1 MGQAPKYSTDREDL
15 ELGLSDALVES
26 ADADEQSLAPFNI
39 IRAETVV
46 SKLPIHNLTKS
57 ENVDIHI
64 AQRNERG
71 KVELHWEV
79 SHNAKYGQPRQL
91 AYKLDT
97 ILINRKIDEIG
108 RPVPKVLKL
117 GSLNEMCK
125 DLGSQ
130 KGELKR
136 ALQQNATTSINAKLS
151 YQGADGS
158 ERHLEAT
165 FTRYS
170 IVYTGERMP
179 DGRKADA
186 IYIIF
191 NEPYWEV
198 LNNAPMRP
206 LDYDYLRELPP
217 TSQRFYEILSYRF
230 YAALKYD
237 RERAKLLYSE
247 YCTYAA
253 QPRHAVYKLFKN
265 QMYRVH
271 QPHLQAEYIAKVEY
285 QETAD
290 EEGNSDWIMFYTPG
304 RKAKA
309 EYATFNRRRLREGKP
324 SSPDRPLRPMLESS
338 SGIERRKDEVAN
350 PPLQLVR
357 HFHQLARGK
366 ADYQP
371 GAASKEI
378 GQVELLLAAHSPE
391 KIKFIV
397 EFAVK
402 EAQKTKFQMRTFGA
416 IFQYVDEGGQVY
428 EAWRGQQ
435 HQQAQLARVEAEQS
449 QREIDEY
456 QQAEAHLKNLSET
469 EYEELYA
476 RVKQGLSD
484 RHFAVISKFDAP
496 TFDATI
502 KAGMLR
508 SILEGKPAS
517 AIAE

>member
-1 MGQAPKYSTDREDL
+1 MVQEPEFDFSSEQPDWNEREPPVQGTL
-15 ELGLSDALVES
+15 T
-26 ADADEQSLAPFNI
+26 PFKI

-57 ENVDIHI
+57 ENVNILI
-64 AQRNERG
+64 TRRNERG
-71 KVELHWEV
+71 KVELQWEV

-97 ILINRKIDEIG
+97 ILINRKIDESG

-117 GSLNEMCK
+117 GSLNEMCN

-136 ALQQNATTSINAKLS
+136 ALQQNATTSITAKLS
-151 YQGADGS
+151 YQAMDGS
-158 ERHLEAT
+158 ERHLEAI

-170 IVYTGERMP
+170 VVFTGERMP

-186 IYIIF
+186 IYVIF

-237 RERAKLLYSE
+237 RERAKLLYSD

-253 QPRHAVYKLFKN
+253 QPRHAAYKLFKN

-285 QETAD
+285 QETTDQA
-290 EEGNSDWIMFYTPG
+290 GQPDWIIYYTPG

-309 EYATFNRRRLREGKP
+309 EYAAFNRRQTREGK
-324 SSPDRPLRPMLESS
+324 SAAMERPRLA
-338 SGIERRKDEVAN
+338 GNTTTERGADEAASDA
-350 PPLQLVR
+350 LQLVR
-357 HFHQLARGK
+357 YFHQLARGK
-366 ADYQP
+366 PDYQL

-378 GQVELLLAAHSPE
+378 SQAEVLLSAHSLE
-391 KIKFIV
+391 KIKFVI
-397 EFAVK
+397 EFAVG
-402 EAQKTKFQMRTFGA
+402 EARKTKFQMRTFGA
-416 IFQYVDEGGQVY
+416 IFQYVEEGAQAY
-428 EAWRGQQ
+428 EAWRAQAQ
-435 HQQAQLARVEAEQS
+435 QQAQLARVEAERAQ
-449 QREIDEY
+449 QEIDEY
-456 QQAEAHLKNLSET
+456 QRAEAHLNHLPEPQRQV
-469 EYEELYA
+469 LYQ
-476 RVKQGLSD
+476 RVKQELWQC
-484 RHFAVISKFDAP
+484 HAAVVSKFDAA
-496 TFDATI
+496 TLDSTI

-508 SILEGKPAS
+508 TILEEGS
-517 AIAE
+517 DS